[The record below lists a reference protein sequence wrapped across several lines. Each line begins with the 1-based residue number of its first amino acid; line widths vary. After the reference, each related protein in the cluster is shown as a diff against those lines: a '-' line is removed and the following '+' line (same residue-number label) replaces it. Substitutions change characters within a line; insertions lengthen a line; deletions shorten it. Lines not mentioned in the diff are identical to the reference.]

1 MKHRGHDKKAQS
13 FNCIICDYN
22 TSCKSKYDRHILTGK
37 HIFLTNETKKGKE
50 DDSLMSHVYACQN
63 CKKIFNSR
71 TTLWRHN
78 NVCMPDM
85 VNAANAANAVNDSK
99 EEMKQMT
106 SMIMQLMT
114 QNSDL
119 MSKNSELM
127 NTIREMIP
135 VIGSHNNNNTTNNIN
150 KTKNFNIQ
158 FFLNETCKDALNISD
173 FVNSLKITLE
183 DLDVSKKHGL
193 VRGITDVMVKGLK
206 ELDITKRPIHC
217 TDKKRETMYIK
228 DNERWEKDETHEKIR
243 NTIIQVARKE
253 RNALKDWVEEN
264 PNWMETEAKQIE
276 YLTIMRNVCEPIE
289 DDDKN
294 NKKIIRNLTANVFVD
309 KMP

>member
-1 MKHRGHDKKAQS
+1 MKHQAHDKKAQL
-13 FNCIICDYN
+13 FNCKICDYT
-22 TSCKSKYDRHILTGK
+22 TSCKSKYDRHVLTGK
-37 HIFLTNETKKGKE
+37 HVFLTNETKKGT
-50 DDSLMSHVYACQN
+50 DDSSTKPHGYPCQK
-63 CKKIFNSR
+63 CKKVFNSR

-78 NVCMPDM
+78 NACLLDT
-85 VNAANAANAVNDSK
+85 ANAANDNK

-114 QNSDL
+114 QNSEL

-127 NTIREMIP
+127 NTIRDMVP
-135 VIGSHNNNNTTNNIN
+135 VIGSHNNNTTNIN

-158 FFLNETCKDALNISD
+158 FFLNETCKDALNISE

-228 DNERWEKDETHEKIR
+228 DNERWEKDETHDRMR
-243 NTIIQVARKE
+243 NAIIQVARKE

-264 PNWMETEAKQIE
+264 PDWMETEAKQME

-294 NKKIIRNLTANVFVD
+294 NKKIIRNLTTNVFVD
-309 KMP
+309 KMT

>member
-63 CKKIFNSR
+63 CKKIFKSR

-85 VNAANAANAVNDSK
+85 ANAANAVNDSK

-114 QNSDL
+114 QNSEL

-127 NTIREMIP
+127 NTIREMVP
-135 VIGSHNNNNTTNNIN
+135 VIGSHNNNTTNIN

-228 DNERWEKDETHEKIR
+228 DNERWEKDETHEKMR
-243 NTIIQVARKE
+243 NTIIEIAGKE

-289 DDDKN
+289 EDDKN
-294 NKKIIRNLTANVFVD
+294 NKKIIRNLTTNVFVD

>member
-63 CKKIFNSR
+63 CKKIFKSR

-85 VNAANAANAVNDSK
+85 VNAANAVNDSK

-114 QNSDL
+114 QNSEL

-127 NTIREMIP
+127 NTIRDMIP
-135 VIGSHNNNNTTNNIN
+135 VIGSHNNNTTNNVN

-228 DNERWEKDETHEKIR
+228 DHEKWEKDDSHEIMR
-243 NTIIQVARKE
+243 NTIEKIADKE
-253 RNALKDWVEEN
+253 RTALQIWAEEN
-264 PNWMETEAKQIE
+264 PDWIETERKQME
-276 YLTIMRNVCEPIE
+276 YLTMLRNISEPIE
-289 DDDKN
+289 DEAKN
-294 NKKIIRNLTANVFVD
+294 GRKIIRAVSREVIVD
-309 KMP
+309 KKELDM